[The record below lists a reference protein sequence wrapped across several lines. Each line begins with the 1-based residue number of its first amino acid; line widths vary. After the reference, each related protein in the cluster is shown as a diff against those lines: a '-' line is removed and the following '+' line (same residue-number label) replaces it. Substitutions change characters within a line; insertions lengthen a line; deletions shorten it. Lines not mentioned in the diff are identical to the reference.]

1 VVGRDRAH
9 GGRHRETAG
18 FEMSKTVL
26 ITGVTGQDGSYLA
39 ELMLKRGDRV
49 VGGVRRTSSDNT
61 WRLAEL
67 GILSDVEL
75 IDLDVAEITNILRM
89 IERTKPDEIYNLA
102 AQSFVRSSF
111 EQPIYTADIDAVGP
125 ARILETIRTINP
137 AIRFYQASTSEMYGK
152 AAESPQS
159 EHTPFHPRS
168 PYAVSKLYA
177 HWITINYRESYGLH
191 ACCGILFNHESPL
204 RGREFVTRK
213 ITSGLAQVKHGQIK
227 SLAFGNLD
235 ARRDWG
241 YAGEYVDGIRR
252 ILQAPQAADY
262 VLATGQAQSVRHFI
276 ELAAPHFG
284 FTLAW
289 KGAGAQEI
297 GVDTKSGRTVV
308 EIDPSH
314 YRPAEVDAL
323 VGAPGKAAA
332 ELGWRAT
339 VLLPDLVAMMAEAD
353 DRRVRDGKPLN

>member
-1 VVGRDRAH
+1 
-9 GGRHRETAG
+9 
-18 FEMSKTVL
+18 MSKTIL

-39 ELMLKRGDRV
+39 KLMLERGYTV

-67 GILSDVEL
+67 GILGDVEL
-75 IDLDVAEITNILRM
+75 IDLDVAEITNIFRM
-89 IERTKPDEIYNLA
+89 IQRVQPDEIYNLA
-102 AQSFVRSSF
+102 AQSFVRTSF
-111 EQPIYTADIDAVGP
+111 DHPIYTADIDALGP
-125 ARILETIRTINP
+125 ARFLEVIRTINP

-152 AAESPQS
+152 VAETPQS

-168 PYAVSKLYA
+168 PYAISKLYA

-213 ITSGLAQVKHGQIK
+213 ITSGLAQVKYGKLK

-235 ARRDWG
+235 AKRDWG
-241 YAGEYVDGIRR
+241 FAGEYVDGIRR
-252 ILQAPQAADY
+252 ILQAPHPADY
-262 VLATGQAQSVRHFI
+262 VLATGHAESVRRFI

-284 FTLAW
+284 FALEWRGT
-289 KGAGAQEI
+289 GAQEI
-297 GVDTKSGRTVV
+297 GIDAKSGRTLV

-323 VGAPGKAAA
+323 VGAPQKAAD
-332 ELGWRAT
+332 ELGWRAQVT
-339 VLLPDLVAMMAEAD
+339 LPDLVAMMAQAD
-353 DRRVRDGKPLN
+353 ERRVRDGQPLN